1 MALTVPG
8 LEQNYLYGQYAQGG
22 SVPFGGL
29 TVSPRVTPVSV
40 PQTEGIETAGRT
52 QYVSDPESGYQV
64 AYTDNRGYTGLMGAS
79 GGVNSAGYKE
89 KPGFVPR
96 ELCVA

>member
-1 MALTVPG
+1 MGGVPG
-8 LEQNYLYGQYAQGG
+8 LEQNSYSRYAQG

-29 TVSPRVTPVSV
+29 TVQPRITLV
-40 PQTEGIETAGRT
+40 PQIEGIETAGLT

-64 AYTDNRGYTGLMGAS
+64 AYTDNRGYTGLMGVS

>member
-29 TVSPRVTPVSV
+29 TVSPRVTPTPSV
-40 PQTEGIETAGRT
+40 EPTTGISIPG
-52 QYVSDPESGYQV
+52 QVGYVSDEGGNKISLGQDGV
-64 AYTDNRGYTGLMGAS
+64 GLAHRDPKD
-79 GGVNSAGYKE
+79 Y
-89 KPGFVPR
+89 GFM
-96 ELCVA
+96 AIA

>member
-8 LEQNYLYGQYAQGG
+8 LEQNLYGQYPQL
-22 SVPFGGL
+22 GGL
-29 TVSPRVTPVSV
+29 TVQPRVTPVSV

-64 AYTDNRGYTGLMGAS
+64 AYTDNRGYTGLMGVS

>member
-29 TVSPRVTPVSV
+29 TVSPRVTPTTSNGSEYGISI
-40 PQTEGIETAGRT
+40 PQN
-52 QYVSDPESGYQV
+52 Y
-64 AYTDNRGYTGLMGAS
+64 AYTTDGFGNNIAMGQDGNGLKHMSQAEMAFKGINNMFIA
-79 GGVNSAGYKE
+79 
-89 KPGFVPR
+89 
-96 ELCVA
+96 